1 MNQEIPIWIHIWTKE
16 LLWNELWTW
25 KDSFYSLRR
34 PSKIWDQSILG
45 LLQSQ
50 SYKRMRPRSKNSVMD
65 LKPDFI
71 SNFYS
76 HSNEVFPG
84 GILTMLIA
92 LLRSPNGNGISDAVK
107 RLKASYPD
115 WRPPFSNED
124 GFLQIFWPELPEV
137 VRGIPYND
145 HRRQE
150 LFIELF
156 MALRQK
162 KIFGYVFL
170 ISSPPTYLLSMPFK
184 FMVWQIEV
192 RFRAAWKYG
201 KTSLI

>member
-1 MNQEIPIWIHIWTKE
+1 
-16 LLWNELWTW
+16 
-25 KDSFYSLRR
+25 
-34 PSKIWDQSILG
+34 
-45 LLQSQ
+45 
-50 SYKRMRPRSKNSVMD
+50 
-65 LKPDFI
+65 
-71 SNFYS
+71 
-76 HSNEVFPG
+76 
-84 GILTMLIA
+84 MLIA

-170 ISSPPTYLLSMPFK
+170 ISSPPTHSSLWYDKLKSVLGRHENMARLPLSKSVF
-184 FMVWQIEV
+184 E
-192 RFRAAWKYG
+192 G
-201 KTSLI
+201 